1 MRQITRSLLLVLT
14 TPLITTTVI
23 AQTVIG
29 THEDVKLHSP
39 EGWAMA
45 YMTAAALNLGQQPPQ
60 PTEFGDLKF
69 SAELGSIPHL
79 SREQQSIGFSG
90 FKHEDLNKSPVF
102 GRARASFGLL
112 WDLTA
117 ELTWTPPLELKG
129 AKPDDLWGLAL
140 SRPLYS
146 GSNWALGLRVFALY
160 GPVTADVTCSDDIAS
175 KPPGT
180 AENPFSCLEPSEDRL
195 EMDHYGAELMLSAPA
210 ILGLDPWVSVAATRM
225 DPYVE
230 VNALVLGAVDYSTI
244 DSEGSSETVSG
255 GVSYRFNENWGCTLA
270 GSYTPL
276 DAKRPND
283 PDDLD
288 DFWSIRLGV
297 VWDF

>member
-1 MRQITRSLLLVLT
+1 MKQVVRSLLLVLST
-14 TPLITTTVI
+14 LLTASTVF

-29 THEDVKLHSP
+29 THEDVKLDSP

-45 YMTAAALNLGQQPPQ
+45 YMTAAALNLGQLPPE
-60 PTEFGDLKF
+60 PSEFGDLKF

-102 GRARASFGLL
+102 GRARASLGLVS
-112 WDLTA
+112 DFTA
-117 ELTWTPPLELKG
+117 EITWTPPLELNG

-140 SRPLYS
+140 SRPIYS

-160 GPVTADVTCSDDIAS
+160 GAVTADVTCSDDIAS

-180 AENPFSCLEPSEDRL
+180 AANPFSCLEPSKDRL
-195 EMDHYGAELMLSAPA
+195 EMDHYGAELMLSAPNFM
-210 ILGLDPWVSVAATRM
+210 GLNPWVSVAATRM
-225 DPYVE
+225 DPFVE

-244 DSEGSSETVSG
+244 DSEGSSETISG
-255 GVSYRFNENWGCTLA
+255 GLSYQLTENWSFTLA

-276 DAKRPND
+276 DVKRPND

-288 DFWSIRLGV
+288 DFWSIRLGL
-297 VWDF
+297 VWDL